1 MTTIL
6 YPTRGGTCA
15 YLNQDWTVDLAKD
28 RGADLLLLYVSDVHF
43 LDLITGP
50 VRLDVVE
57 AELVDLGE
65 FLLAEFLLAM
75 AQERVEKNGFAAD
88 TAVRSGEFVNALEE
102 IIKEKDISIVVLGC
116 PTDDTGV
123 TSEGYV
129 SKVAE
134 SLQVSSN
141 IEVFVVGEGRVVEHL
156 LPTMKASDSSE
167 DSGEE

>member
-6 YPTRGGTCA
+6 YPTRGGTSA
-15 YLNQDWTVDLAKD
+15 YLNQDWAVDLAKD

-50 VRLDVVE
+50 VRLDIVE
-57 AELVDLGE
+57 AELEDLG
-65 FLLAEFLLAM
+65 EFLLAM

-134 SLQVSSN
+134 SLQASSN
-141 IEVFVVGEGRVVEHL
+141 IEVFVVGEGRVVLHL
-156 LPTMKASDSSE
+156 LPTQKTSE
-167 DSGEE
+167 SNEE

>member
-6 YPTRGGTCA
+6 YPTRGGTSA

-28 RGADLLLLYVSDVHF
+28 RGADLLLLYVSNVHF

-50 VRLDVVE
+50 VRLDIVE
-57 AELVDLGE
+57 AELEDLG
-65 FLLAEFLLAM
+65 EFLLAM
-75 AQERVEKNGFAAD
+75 AQERVEKNGFTAD
-88 TAVRSGEFVNALEE
+88 TAVRGGEFVTALED

-134 SLQVSSN
+134 SLQASSN
-141 IEVFVVGEGRVVEHL
+141 IEVFVVGEGRVVLHL
-156 LPTMKASDSSE
+156 LPTMKASESSE

>member
-6 YPTRGGTCA
+6 YPTRGGTSA
-15 YLNQDWTVDLAKD
+15 YLNQDWAVDLAKD
-28 RGADLLLLYVSDVHF
+28 RGADLLLLYVSNVHF

-50 VRLDVVE
+50 VRLDIVE
-57 AELVDLGE
+57 AELEDLGE
-65 FLLAEFLLAM
+65 FLLAI

-134 SLQVSSN
+134 NLQASSN
-141 IEVFVVGEGRVVEHL
+141 IEVFVVGKGRVVLHL
-156 LPTMKASDSSE
+156 LPTMKAGESSE